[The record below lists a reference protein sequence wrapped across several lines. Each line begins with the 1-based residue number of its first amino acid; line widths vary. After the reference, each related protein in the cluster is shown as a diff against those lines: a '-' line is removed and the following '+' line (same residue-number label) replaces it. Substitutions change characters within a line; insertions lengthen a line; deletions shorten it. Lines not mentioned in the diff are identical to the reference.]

1 MASFRK
7 NKGASRTEKII
18 EEVNIIPKSL
28 VIITNTYPFGK
39 GEEFLET
46 EILYLQPHFDRIDIF
61 ALAPQEDFARKLPE
75 RVFCS
80 KLRIDSNFID
90 RVMATRFMF
99 SRLFA
104 QEIRDVLKNPELKLT
119 WSALTKALSMLSKRN
134 KLSKIISNHI
144 SSVIGETEVYL
155 YSYWM
160 HHGAFGLTSER
171 LRGFNAVSFCRGH
184 GYDIYFEREAD
195 NYLPFRKFI
204 VDNLDKVFLI
214 SENGREYL
222 TEHLPGIDDTKLEV
236 SRLGI
241 RNNRSPAKI
250 SADNVLRIVS
260 CSRISE
266 IKRLDLIIDA
276 LAEIDDFP
284 IIWTHIGDGELMSHI
299 CNYAKEKL
307 DTKPNVEFELKGYLS
322 NSEVF
327 DFYEN
332 NEVDLFLNVS
342 KSEGIPVSIM
352 EAFSF
357 GVPAIATD
365 VGGVRE
371 IVGETCGYLISPQP
385 SAKELRNA
393 IITFRRLSNDAV
405 MKIKRSARVK
415 WNESFNAEK
424 NYKQF
429 VKSILNIGGEN

>member
-1 MASFRK
+1 MMSKF
-7 NKGASRTEKII
+7 I
-18 EEVNIIPKSL
+18 
-28 VIITNTYPFGK
+28 VIITNSYPFGT

-46 EILYLQPHFDRIDIF
+46 EIEYLLPHFEKIYVFAMSPSDKSMRRIPENVVANKLRLENSFFDGVKAVGYLFDR
-61 ALAPQEDFARKLPE
+61 LLYQEFGLARK
-75 RVFCS
+75 
-80 KLRIDSNFID
+80 
-90 RVMATRFMF
+90 
-99 SRLFA
+99 
-104 QEIRDVLKNPELKLT
+104 ELKLKF
-119 WSALTKALSMLSKRN
+119 SLSILR
-134 KLSKIISNHI
+134 KIISMLRKRDKLARNIEETI
-144 SSVIGETEVYL
+144 SGEVRDSKTYF

-171 LRGFNAVSFCRGH
+171 LRGLNAVSFCRGH

-204 VDNLDKVFLI
+204 VDNLDNVFLI

-241 RNNRSPAKI
+241 RNNRSPAKT

-307 DTKPNVEFELKGYLS
+307 EAKPNVEFELKGYLS

-371 IVGETCGYLISPQP
+371 IVGEACGYLISPQP

-393 IITFRRLSNDAV
+393 IITFRGLSNDAV

>member
-1 MASFRK
+1 MS
-7 NKGASRTEKII
+7 
-18 EEVNIIPKSL
+18 
-28 VIITNTYPFGK
+28 
-39 GEEFLET
+39 
-46 EILYLQPHFDRIDIF
+46 IL
-61 ALAPQEDFARKLPE
+61 
-75 RVFCS
+75 
-80 KLRIDSNFID
+80 
-90 RVMATRFMF
+90 T
-99 SRLFA
+99 
-104 QEIRDVLKNPELKLT
+104 
-119 WSALTKALSMLSKRN
+119 
-134 KLSKIISNHI
+134 KIISMLRKRDKLGRNIKEAI
-144 SSVIGETEVYL
+144 SAEVGDSKTYF

-171 LRGFNAVSFCRGH
+171 LRGFNTISFCRGH

-204 VDNLDKVFLI
+204 VDNLNKVFLI
-214 SENGREYL
+214 SEDGKEYL
-222 TEHLPGIDDTKLEV
+222 SEHLTGIDCSKLEV

-241 RNNRSPAKI
+241 NNTRLPAKS
-250 SADNVLRIVS
+250 SADDVLRIIS

-276 LAEIDDFP
+276 LAEIDGFP

-299 CNYAKEKL
+299 RTYTKEKL
-307 DTKPNVEFELKGYLS
+307 DSKPNVEFVFKGYMS

-332 NEVDLFLNVS
+332 AEVDLFLNVS

-357 GVPAIATD
+357 SVPAIATD

-371 IVGETCGYLISPQP
+371 IVDEACGHLISPQP
-385 SAKELRNA
+385 SVEELRNA
-393 IITFRRLSNDAV
+393 IITFRGLSNDAV
-405 MKIKRSARVK
+405 MEIRRNARSK

-424 NYKQF
+424 NYKDF